1 MHNATKGD
9 SAMTKDET
17 NSTIKSI
24 VEALEDQEMIIAAAR
39 DVQKEI
45 YIRAAMNG
53 YDKPIVRMAL
63 ARRKRDRQDVVDKDA
78 GLSAFEE
85 ELYADMI
92 A

>member
-1 MHNATKGD
+1 
-9 SAMTKDET
+9 MTNEGK
-17 NSTIKSI
+17 NSTAAEIMRD
-24 VEALEDQEMIIAAAR
+24 LEDQEMIIAAAR

-63 ARRKRDRQDVVDKDA
+63 ARRKRDRQEVVDKDA